1 MRSLAC
7 LRRLRVPTVRAARVK
22 ISARRAT
29 AGFLLLVFGS
39 PAGWTAGETRA
50 SAGESIYMRGVL
62 ASGASLEG
70 SRQGASFTKG
80 AQAACVSC
88 HRRSGLGTTE
98 GRIVI
103 PPIAGRY
110 LFHARKTDFDEVD
123 LPYIESER
131 SNRDPY
137 TDATLARAIR
147 EGLDSEGKPLG
158 YLMPRFAL
166 GDADMAALLDYLK
179 KLETRRAPGV
189 TDTLLHFAT
198 IITPDADPVKR
209 RGMLD
214 VMQRYFADK
223 NVFPFGKSPA
233 MRSTGK
239 TVYSKSMYMVKR
251 QWQLHVW
258 ELTGPAA
265 TWTNQLHRHL
275 AEEPVLAAVSG
286 LGGSNW
292 APVDEFCERE
302 HLPCLFPNVE
312 VPVVANRDFYTLYFS
327 QGVLLEAQLIAQRI
341 GEAGAPHIGAAG
353 KGAPVKI
360 VQQIYRAGDSGE
372 PAALALAAEL
382 KTRGI
387 AVHDL
392 VLANGSAVQP
402 LAEALRGASSAD
414 ALVLWLRPG
423 DIAALGDAAPS
434 RPTVYMSGLM
444 GGLERS
450 PLPAGWRSRTRLA
463 YPFDLPDQSRVRV
476 HYPLGW
482 FSMRHIPVVAEQV
495 QVDTYLAC
503 GLLAETLSH
512 MADAFVRDYLVERT
526 EEMLEHRVLTG
537 PYPHLTLAEGQRFA
551 SKGGYLVP
559 FAGDGTRLIAD
570 GAWTVPE

>member
-1 MRSLAC
+1 MRVHT
-7 LRRLRVPTVRAARVK
+7 VPAARVK

-29 AGFLLLVFGS
+29 AGFLLLVLGS

-70 SRQGASFTKG
+70 SRQGASVTKG

-110 LFHARKTDFDEVD
+110 LFHARKTDFDEAD

-147 EGLDSEGKPLG
+147 EGLDSEGTPLG

-179 KLETRRAPGV
+179 KLEARRAPGV

-265 TWTNQLHRHL
+265 TWSNQLHRHL

-312 VPVVANRDFYTLYFS
+312 VPVVASRDFYTLYFS

-341 GEAGAPHIGAAG
+341 SEAGAPQIGAAG
-353 KGAPVKI
+353 QGAPVKI

-423 DIAALGDAAPS
+423 DIAALGDSAPS
-434 RPTVYMSGLM
+434 PPTVYMSGLM

-476 HYPLGW
+476 DYPLGW

-551 SKGGYLVP
+551 SKGGYLVR

>member
-1 MRSLAC
+1 ML
-7 LRRLRVPTVRAARVK
+7 
-22 ISARRAT
+22 
-29 AGFLLLVFGS
+29 GS

-70 SRQGASFTKG
+70 SRQGASVTKG

-110 LFHARKTDFDEVD
+110 LFHARKTDFDEAD

-147 EGLDSEGKPLG
+147 EGLDSEGTPLG

-179 KLETRRAPGV
+179 KLEARRAPGV

-265 TWTNQLHRHL
+265 TWSNQLHRHL

-312 VPVVANRDFYTLYFS
+312 VPVVASRDFYTLYFS

-341 GEAGAPHIGAAG
+341 GESGAAHIGAAG
-353 KGAPVKI
+353 QGATGAPVKV

-372 PAALALAAEL
+372 PAAAALAAAL
-382 KTRGI
+382 KIRGI
-387 AVHDL
+387 AVHD
-392 VLANGSAVQP
+392 VALANGSAVQR
-402 LAEALRGASSAD
+402 LAAALHGASNAD

-434 RPTVYMSGLM
+434 PPTVYMSGLM

-450 PLPAGWRSRTRLA
+450 PLPVG
-463 YPFDLPDQSRVRV
+463 
-476 HYPLGW
+476 
-482 FSMRHIPVVAEQV
+482 
-495 QVDTYLAC
+495 VDTYLAC

-537 PYPHLTLAEGQRFA
+537 PNCWLLPETVARERTAFCLQRGVSAAFCGFVQHANRAGQ
-551 SKGGYLVP
+551 
-559 FAGDGTRLIAD
+559 
-570 GAWTVPE
+570 

>member
-1 MRSLAC
+1 MRAHP
-7 LRRLRVPTVRAARVK
+7 VPAARVR

-29 AGFLLLVFGS
+29 AGLLLLVLGS

-70 SRQGASFTKG
+70 SRQGTSSKG

-123 LPYIESER
+123 LPYIEGER

-147 EGLDSEGKPLG
+147 EGIDSEGKPLG

-179 KLETRRAPGV
+179 KLETHRAPGV

-214 VMQRYFADK
+214 VMQRYFDDK

-265 TWTNQLHRHL
+265 TWANQLHRHL

-353 KGAPVKI
+353 QGAPVKL

-372 PAALALAAEL
+372 PAALALAAGL

-423 DIAALGDAAPS
+423 DIAALGDATPS
-434 RPTVYMSGLM
+434 PPTVYMSGLM

-476 HYPLGW
+476 DYPLGW

-551 SKGGYLVP
+551 SKGGYLVQ

>member
-7 LRRLRVPTVRAARVK
+7 
-22 ISARRAT
+22 ARRAT
-29 AGFLLLVFGS
+29 AGFLLLVLGA

-50 SAGESIYMRGVL
+50 SAGESVYMRGVL
-62 ASGASLEG
+62 ASGAPLEG
-70 SRQGASFTKG
+70 TRQGASSKG
-80 AQAACVSC
+80 AQAACVNC

-110 LFHARKTDFDEVD
+110 LFHARKTDFDDVD
-123 LPYIESER
+123 LPYIEGER

-147 EGLDSEGKPLG
+147 EGLDSEGRPLG

-179 KLETRRAPGV
+179 KLETHRAPGV

-233 MRSTGK
+233 MRSTGR

-258 ELTGPAA
+258 ELTGAAA
-265 TWTNQLHRHL
+265 TWSNQLHRHL

-341 GEAGAPHIGAAG
+341 GEAGAPHGGAAG
-353 KGAPVKI
+353 PGAPVKI

-372 PAALALAAEL
+372 PAALALAAQL

-414 ALVLWLRPG
+414 ALVLWLRPA
-423 DIAALGDAAPS
+423 DIAALGDATPS
-434 RPTVYMSGLM
+434 PPTVYMSGLM

-476 HYPLGW
+476 DYPLGW

-551 SKGGYLVP
+551 SKGGYLVQ